1 MDNFNF
7 YSPTEFVFGK
17 DRENEC
23 GELVKKY
30 GGTKVLIHYGGGSAV
45 RSGLIDRVKA
55 SLDAAGIAHVELGG
69 VKPNPRDTLIYK
81 GIEMVRA
88 NGVDFILAVGGG
100 STIDSSKG
108 IAVGALY
115 DGDFWDF
122 YAKKLPVTK
131 ALPIGVVQTIAAAGS
146 EGSGDSVV
154 TKEDGMLKRDIGS
167 DVIRPKFAVQNPAL
181 LCTLPAYQTAC
192 GITDIMAHVFERY
205 FTNTLEVE
213 TTDRLCEALLI
224 TMLKE
229 GPRVMADS
237 ANYQARANIMW
248 AGTVAHNG
256 LVGCGRSQDWNSH
269 AIEHELSGLYDCAH
283 GAGLAVIM
291 PAWMEYV
298 VDHNVMRFAQ
308 MATRVFGCQMNF
320 ENPKATALE
329 GIRAF
334 RRFLHSI
341 GMPINF
347 AELGAKEEDIPKLV
361 EKLNPGDGW
370 GFVPLKAKDV
380 TAIYTIA
387 AQATLESFWNH
398 FRYEKKRSPSGSASC
413 NMFSNY
419 RRAMSPLATSLSRS
433 LLWALLTSS
442 SVSVRSMA
450 W

>member
-7 YSPTEFVFGK
+7 YSPTEFVFGMN
-17 DRENEC
+17 RENEC

-55 SLDAAGIAHVELGG
+55 SLDAAGIPHVELGG
-69 VKPNPRDTLIYK
+69 VKPNPHDSLVYK
-81 GIEMVRA
+81 GIEIVRE
-88 NGVDFILAVGGG
+88 NGIDFILAVGGG
-100 STIDSSKG
+100 STIDSSKA
-108 IAVGALY
+108 IAMGVPY
-115 DGDFWDF
+115 KGDFWDF
-122 YAKKLPVTK
+122 YEGKASAAA

-154 TKEDGMLKRDIGS
+154 TKEDGMLKRGAS
-167 DVIRPKFAVQNPAL
+167 SEHIRPKFAVQNPAL

-213 TTDRLCEALLI
+213 ITDRLCEAVLL
-224 TMLKE
+224 TMVKE
-229 GPRVMADS
+229 GPRAIADPT
-237 ANYQARANIMW
+237 NYQVRANIMW

-256 LVGCGRSQDWNSH
+256 VVGCGRSQDWNSH
-269 AIEHELSGLYDCAH
+269 AIEHELSALYDCAH

-308 MATRVFGCQMNF
+308 MATRVFGCEMNF
-320 ENPKATALE
+320 ENPKASALE
-329 GIRAF
+329 GIKAF
-334 RRFLHSI
+334 RKFLHSI

-361 EKLNPGDGW
+361 EKLNPGNGW

-380 TAIYTIA
+380 TEIYKIA
-387 AQATLESFWNH
+387 AHATLE
-398 FRYEKKRSPSGSASC
+398 
-413 NMFSNY
+413 
-419 RRAMSPLATSLSRS
+419 
-433 LLWALLTSS
+433 
-442 SVSVRSMA
+442 
-450 W
+450 